1 MMHFTIIHYIFVVIF
16 ILIFGLLVLLSQNEK
31 NPKTRLSLIIVSFII
46 SSIGLIVSLLILDK
60 YTKKGKL
67 VSYHTRRD
75 YNKEAVIIT
84 GNIQNKGKFKISY
97 CTLDIRIVNKVVR
110 KKGSVFKYQTS
121 SVGDIFKSRGYKKNF
136 LNDSV
141 RAVEDLKPRLTKSF
155 KVKVKIPSSFE
166 NPRYFFH
173 LVCH

>member
-121 SVGDIFKSRGYKKNF
+121 SVGDMFKSRGYKKNF

-155 KVKVKIPSSFE
+155 KVAVKIPSSFQ

>member
-155 KVKVKIPSSFE
+155 KVAVKIPSSFQ